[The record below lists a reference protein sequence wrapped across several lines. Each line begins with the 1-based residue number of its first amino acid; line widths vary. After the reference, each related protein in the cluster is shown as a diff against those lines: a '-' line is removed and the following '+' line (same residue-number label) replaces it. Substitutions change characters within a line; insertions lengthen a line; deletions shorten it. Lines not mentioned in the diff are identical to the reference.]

1 MTSNNTGDLRRL
13 PQFLLKQNNDVVI
26 IKYLMEKRVTENHT
40 NRHYSFLNNKFNTF
54 NPLKTG
60 MLYTA
65 FLKHDF
71 LGHIFAYHTF

>member
-1 MTSNNTGDLRRL
+1 MTSNNTGDLQRL
-13 PQFLLKQNNDVVI
+13 PQFLLKQNNGVLI

-40 NRHYSFLNNKFNTF
+40 SRHYNFLNNKFNTL

-65 FLKHDF
+65 FLKHEF
-71 LGHIFAYHTF
+71 LGHASAYHTF